1 MNPKDK
7 FESWE
12 AFDEWFSIA
21 GVHNY
26 VVVEDMLY
34 VNAYRQWDSS
44 QSGKAIRL

>member
-1 MNPKDK
+1 MNLKDK
-7 FESWE
+7 FEPGE

-34 VNAYRQWDSS
+34 VNVYRQ
-44 QSGKAIRL
+44 